1 MAVGRHKNKRIN
13 VEKISHFLK
22 PFLKISP
29 NLPRLAPLM
38 IESIY
43 HRSAAFIVPRLECT
57 LSHRVAILS

>member
-1 MAVGRHKNKRIN
+1 MVVSQYENQRNN

-43 HRSAAFIVPRLECT
+43 HRLVAFIVPRLECT
-57 LSHRVAILS
+57 LSHGVDILS